1 MASSAIQDNNTFSVL
16 QHLTLL
22 ILHTDIFPMFT
33 SADWTEVPKHHLYV
47 KKKKKERKEKKRKK
61 KEIKKHVFIACIS
74 RQSYS
79 S

>member
-47 KKKKKERKEKKRKK
+47 KKKKRKEKKRKK
-61 KEIKKHVFIACIS
+61 KEIKKHVFIARIS